1 MKRITVILAIA
12 LSFMAFTPLAAQD
25 YQKGLAAYQAG
36 DYATALQEWR
46 PLAELGVAEVQYNL
60 GMMYVNGRGVPQDH
74 AEAVKWYR
82 LAADQGDASAQNTM
96 GVRYQNGEGVL
107 QDYAEAVK
115 WYRLSAK
122 QGETDAQNNLGVMYQ
137 SGFGV
142 LQSNVMAH
150 MWSNIASA
158 NGHPTSGNLR
168 AFLVERMSNAD
179 ISAAQQMARECMR
192 SNYQN
197 CD

>member
-1 MKRITVILAIA
+1 MNKLQSLVLAITLLVGNVSVA
-12 LSFMAFTPLAAQD
+12 TAQDFDKGFKAAQS
-25 YQKGLAAYQAG
+25 G
-36 DYATALQEWR
+36 DFQTALQEWL
-46 PLAELGVAEVQYNL
+46 PLAEQGDADVQYNL
-60 GMMYVNGRGVPQDH
+60 GWM
-74 AEAVKWYR
+74 
-82 LAADQGDASAQNTM
+82 
-96 GVRYQNGEGVL
+96 YQNGEGVL

-115 WYRLSAK
+115 WFRLSAK

-179 ISAAQQMARECMR
+179 ISAAQQMARECMS